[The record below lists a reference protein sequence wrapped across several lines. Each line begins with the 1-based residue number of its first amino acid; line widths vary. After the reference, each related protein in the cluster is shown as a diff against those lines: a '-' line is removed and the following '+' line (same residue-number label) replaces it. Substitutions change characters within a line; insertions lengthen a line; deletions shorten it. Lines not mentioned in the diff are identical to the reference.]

1 MRGEWR
7 DRPVSFIMSVD
18 LFNNRWHYLM
28 SELTT
33 LILNFNLFSNFD
45 FEEVAII
52 SQYLSCY
59 KFQDRQLLMKKGE
72 IGNDLGIVLS
82 GDVHIIDGEVLI
94 ATRKPGEIVGEM
106 ALIRSS
112 ARMADVVAA
121 STGEIAVMSFTNI
134 ERIKNEHPRIA
145 VKLIVLLTESTLRKL
160 QDTEKALQVERER
173 LEFLLEN
180 IFPKSIVARL
190 KQGQDLIAE
199 NFDEVTILFADIV
212 GFTRLAQQLQPI
224 DLVNLL
230 NEIFSIFDLLTEK
243 YGLEKIKTIGDAYMV
258 VGGLPVPTDN
268 HAEAV
273 AEMAMEMQAAMS
285 RFESRLA
292 HPLQLR
298 IGINTGEA
306 IAGVIGMKKFTY
318 DLWGDAVNVASRM
331 EFLGIPGKIQ
341 VTDITYDRLKDKYL
355 FEERGRI
362 AVKGKGDMTT
372 YWLIGKKG
380 NNFR

>member
-1 MRGEWR
+1 
-7 DRPVSFIMSVD
+7 MSVD

-45 FEEVAII
+45 LQEVATI

-59 KFQDRQLLMKKGE
+59 KFQDRQVLMKKGE

-106 ALIRSS
+106 ALIRSNT
-112 ARMADVVAA
+112 RMADVVAA
-121 STGEIAVMSFTNI
+121 SAGELAVMSFTNI

-160 QDTEKALQVERER
+160 QDTEKALQIERER

-230 NEIFSIFDLLTEK
+230 NEIFSIFDLLTDK

-273 AEMAMEMQAAMS
+273 AEMAIEMQAAMS
-285 RFESRLA
+285 QFQSRLA

-341 VTDITYDRLKDKYL
+341 VTDVTYDRLKDKYL
-355 FEERGRI
+355 FKKRGKI
-362 AVKGKGDMTT
+362 EVKGKGEMTT
-372 YWLIGKKG
+372 YWLIGKKE
-380 NNFR
+380 NRSI